1 MTPLSLLD
9 YILVSVL
16 LIIVSE
22 ESEQEILRSDRKKK
36 DNDRE
41 EYVNITSKKW
51 KTKIFFQRK
60 SNYILD
66 VLIGR
71 RKLT

>member
-60 SNYILD
+60 SNYSLD